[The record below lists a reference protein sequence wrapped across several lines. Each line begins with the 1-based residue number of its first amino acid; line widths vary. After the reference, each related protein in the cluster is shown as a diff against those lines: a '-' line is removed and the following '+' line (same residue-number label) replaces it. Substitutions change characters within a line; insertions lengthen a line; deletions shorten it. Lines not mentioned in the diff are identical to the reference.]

1 MKKSILI
8 LLTLVLTSC
17 ATSTQWTKDTTSQN
31 EETLSEPATIYVL
44 RPKKLHGA
52 FIPAKVYEGQTD
64 VGRVANGGYLKWTT
78 QKTHTRLKS
87 QLGRGH
93 MVYGVDVTLKPGE
106 TYFYQLDWK
115 VGWFRNKLFLKPIAF
130 SEGQKRVAKLKAPLD
145 REHLPN
151 KKWHYKVSSN

>member
-8 LLTLVLTSC
+8 LLTVVLTSC
-17 ATSTQWTKDTTSQN
+17 ATSTQWTKTPTSQK
-31 EETLSEPATIYVL
+31 EELLSEPAIIYVL
-44 RPKKLHGA
+44 RPKKLHGSLVLA
-52 FIPAKVYEGQTD
+52 NVYEEQNY

-78 QKTHTRLKS
+78 QKAHTRLKS

-115 VGWFRNKLFLKPIAF
+115 VGWFRNKLFLEPVAL
-130 SEGQKRVAKLKAPLD
+130 SEGQKQVAKLKAPLE
-145 REHLPN
+145 RKHLPN